1 MDIYNLKD
9 KLEYLDEVARLEYE
23 EWADNKEENREERI
37 KRKKEK
43 ICCMISN
50 KSFCKLI
57 LVDND
62 ELIGFISIFPED
74 CEEEKELTPW
84 YATMYVKKEYR
95 NHGYSRIL
103 NDAILKEAKDRGFST
118 LYLKTDLKN
127 YYEKFGAVFIKKL
140 KSGESLYKFEIK

>member
-1 MDIYNLKD
+1 MTIYNLKD

-23 EWADNKEENREERI
+23 EWADNKEEN
-37 KRKKEK
+37 KEK
-43 ICCMISN
+43 ICWMFSN

-57 LVDND
+57 LVENN
-62 ELIGFISIFPED
+62 ELVGFISIFPED

-103 NDAILKEAKDRGFST
+103 NDAILKEAKYRGFLT

-140 KSGESLYKFEIK
+140 KSGESLYKFEI